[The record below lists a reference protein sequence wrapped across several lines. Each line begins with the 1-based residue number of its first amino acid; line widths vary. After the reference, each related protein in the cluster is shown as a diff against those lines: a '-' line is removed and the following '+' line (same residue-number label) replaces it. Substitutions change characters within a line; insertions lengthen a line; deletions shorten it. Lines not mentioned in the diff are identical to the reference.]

1 MERGGERQ
9 RLPLLHVRPI
19 WNVGGTRRRGGGG
32 QEEPPDQSAG
42 LGAHTGGMLN
52 AGL

>member
-1 MERGGERQ
+1 MWEE
-9 RLPLLHVRPI
+9 H
-19 WNVGGTRRRGGGG
+19 GGGG
-32 QEEPPDQSAG
+32 VGWWWWGGGISPPDQSAG